1 MIVCC
6 WTSAFRSRAYLN
18 PWCTSNL
25 FAGVGSSFSTL
36 NSNIDRVPYKPSHY
50 FCLLDRASY
59 SSGEWT
65 EFLQL
70 SWAHANTYAS
80 SDKMSQLSY
89 VQLASQ
95 QTTINV
101 GHAFSHEPDSDGF
114 VCIFVKPAA
123 GHRFVGHDRD
133 SDAQHELATPVAF
146 VVVQLYDHA
155 LTLGQEVNL
164 ASFMSFVTI

>member
-101 GHAFSHEPDSDGF
+101 GPCILPRTRFWRFRLYFCETRSGSQVCGPWSWFGCSAWTRNFSGICCRSIVWPCLDTRTRG
-114 VCIFVKPAA
+114 
-123 GHRFVGHDRD
+123 
-133 SDAQHELATPVAF
+133 
-146 VVVQLYDHA
+146 
-155 LTLGQEVNL
+155 
-164 ASFMSFVTI
+164 